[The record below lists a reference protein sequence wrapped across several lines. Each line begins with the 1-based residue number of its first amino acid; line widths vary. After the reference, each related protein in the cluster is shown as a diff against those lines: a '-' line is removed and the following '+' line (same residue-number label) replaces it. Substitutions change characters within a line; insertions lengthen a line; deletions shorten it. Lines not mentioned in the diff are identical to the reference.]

1 MGLTQKKIL
10 SIFFLTIF
18 SAAPAMANCPSG
30 SRQKEDLNQDKMEL
44 KWLGEP
50 DENFGKCILFNN
62 EQDYNNEWKGGNR
75 SNNFGIDMK
84 GEFNCG
90 KIQMRKDFKGAENRW
105 MGIMPKN
112 SESYITFK
120 RVEKEDEIKYLK
132 ATVATQGEYISVQYN
147 GALVGEYNPNYSCK
161 SSGKNIVCRR
171 DNSRYAFYESE
182 FTSKKLFRKDTNSNI
197 KVCEKVE
204 VEF

>member
-1 MGLTQKKIL
+1 MPQI
-10 SIFFLTIF
+10 SHEVEI
-18 SAAPAMANCPSG
+18 
-30 SRQKEDLNQDKMEL
+30 KENYYQYKMEL

-50 DENFGKCILFNN
+50 DETFGKCILFNN
-62 EQDYNNEWKGGNR
+62 LEHNKNPINPNEANR
-75 SNNFGIDMK
+75 RNNFGISNK

-90 KIQMRKDFKGAENRW
+90 KIQMTKSFYGSEDRS

-112 SESYITFK
+112 SESYIWFN
-120 RVEKEDEIKYLK
+120 RVGKEDEFKYLRE
-132 ATVATQGEYISVQYN
+132 TVATQGEYISN
-147 GALVGEYNPNYSCK
+147 GNYAPSSSVGEYNPNYSCK

-171 DNSRYAFYESE
+171 DDSTYAFYYSE
-182 FTSKKLFRKDTNSNI
+182 FTPKILFRKNTNSNV